1 MSTSK
6 FWAEPGIEIK
16 RLQDARRSGEPLA
29 LRVWEEPDAL
39 QNIRDRIVYL
49 DAQDDGELDRKELL
63 YFLSK
68 PWKWEPEYLA
78 MRAAE
83 TSDV

>member
-1 MSTSK
+1 MSTK
-6 FWAEPGIEIK
+6 FWET
-16 RLQDARRSGEPLA
+16 
-29 LRVWEEPDAL
+29 PDAL
-39 QNIRDRIVYL
+39 QNIRDLIVYL

-68 PWKWEPEYLA
+68 PWKWEPEYEA

-83 TSDV
+83 ENADV